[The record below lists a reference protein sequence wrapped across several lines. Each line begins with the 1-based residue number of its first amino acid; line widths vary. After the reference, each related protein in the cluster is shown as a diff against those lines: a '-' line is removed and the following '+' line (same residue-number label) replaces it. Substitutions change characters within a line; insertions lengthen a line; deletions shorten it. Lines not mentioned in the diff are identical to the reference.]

1 MSRNCCSS
9 TNRRRESIPS
19 RAVSSGICC
28 SNFPA
33 TASRF
38 SSPRTT
44 WTKPSAAATS
54 PTSITANSS
63 PTVRR
68 TRCANS
74 PTCSRPAPCASRSPH
89 PKSPG
94 RWLAPVKSKASAV
107 QPSSASPST
116 RLSTTTWIWTT
127 SARSFP
133 GRAPRSAKSARSLR
147 ASKTS
152 SWSSPTRIRPTAT
165 IWRPPAKRRRPGM
178 TDIFRGFGAVFYK
191 EALHVRRDFGT
202 LFFSLIIP
210 LLQMLLLGYGID
222 TNIRQINTVV
232 FNADGRRESRE
243 LLDRLK
249 NSDTFHVVR
258 YVNSDVEM
266 NEMIIGGKA
275 RVGIKI
281 PVDYSDKL
289 LHQMSAQVL
298 VLIDGSDSSV
308 AGQAINVTTS
318 IGLDESLRRALT
330 NNASSAVDMRPKL
343 LFNPDS
349 RSPNFFLPGLTAIL
363 LLNVTTFLTAFSI
376 VREKERG
383 TLEQLFVTP
392 VRPMGLL
399 LGKLLPYLGIGFF
412 ELLLILTFM
421 RFVFLVPIHG
431 SVLLLG
437 FLSLPYLFAA
447 LSLGILISSKA
458 NSQAEAMQL
467 AFLPILPNVFFSG
480 YIFPRETIPTIFKP
494 LSYLIPAS
502 YFINITRGVI
512 LRGAG
517 ISHLWTDGLALCLIG
532 TL

>member
-1 MSRNCCSS
+1 MR
-9 TNRRRESIPS
+9 
-19 RAVSSGICC
+19 
-28 SNFPA
+28 
-33 TASRF
+33 
-38 SSPRTT
+38 
-44 WTKPSAAATS
+44 
-54 PTSITANSS
+54 
-63 PTVRR
+63 
-68 TRCANS
+68 
-74 PTCSRPAPCASRSPH
+74 
-89 PKSPG
+89 
-94 RWLAPVKSKASAV
+94 
-107 QPSSASPST
+107 
-116 RLSTTTWIWTT
+116 
-127 SARSFP
+127 
-133 GRAPRSAKSARSLR
+133 
-147 ASKTS
+147 
-152 SWSSPTRIRPTAT
+152 
-165 IWRPPAKRRRPGM
+165 
-178 TDIFRGFGAVFYK
+178 DIFRGFGAVFYK
-191 EALHVRRDFGT
+191 ETLHVRRDFGT

-249 NSDTFHVVR
+249 NTDTFHLVR
-258 YVNSDVEM
+258 YVNTDHEM
-266 NEMIIGGKA
+266 NEMIIAGKA

-289 LHQMSAQVL
+289 LHKMSAQVL

-318 IGLDESLRRALT
+318 IGLDESLRRVLV
-330 NNASSAVDMRPKL
+330 NNETFAVDMRPKL

-399 LGKLLPYLGIGFF
+399 LGKLLPYLVIGFF
-412 ELLLILTFM
+412 ELCMILTFM
-421 RFVFLVPIHG
+421 RFAFHVPIHG
-431 SVLLLG
+431 SAILLA
-437 FLSLPYLFAA
+437 FLSLPYIFVS

-458 NSQAEAMQL
+458 NSQSEAMQL
-467 AFLPILPNVFFSG
+467 AFLTILPSIFFSG
-480 YIFPRETIPTIFKP
+480 YIFPRETMPRIFYVI
-494 LSYLIPAS
+494 SYFVPAS

-517 ISHLWTDGLALCLIG
+517 ITHLWIDALALFAMG
-532 TL
+532 TFLLVIAARRFQNKVIMV